1 MCLIVYSPAGTLFDY
16 ETFDCAQAFNPDGI
30 GIMSERGVEKFLGSD
45 AAKDAWRHLRDLDE
59 ERVPYG
65 IHFRLATHG
74 DISLENCHPF
84 RAPRSD
90 ALVMHNGIIR
100 STAHLATRS
109 RSDTALFVEKFMGSA
124 PGPERSHHSAYFH
137 RMSRLIGTCNT
148 LLVFHADT
156 ADFTICNEDVGLWM
170 GDHWY
175 SNSDCLPWNWP
186 LEGEPSWFAGM
197 NDADWLPDE
206 LTAER
211 FGEWTGYPRGFEM
224 DLCEYPGWCTRDAHP
239 DTMDD

>member
-1 MCLIVYSPAGTLFDY
+1 MCLIVYSPAGTIFDY

-45 AAKDAWRHLRDLDE
+45 AAKDAWRHLRDLED

-74 DISLENCHPF
+74 DVSFENCHPF

-109 RSDTALFVEKFMGSA
+109 RSDTVLFVEKFMGSA

-137 RMSRLIGTCNT
+137 RLSRLIGASNT
-148 LLVFHADT
+148 LLVFHANT
-156 ADFTICNEDVGLWM
+156 AEFTICNEDVGLWM

-175 SNSDCLPWNWP
+175 SNSDCLPWSGS
-186 LEGEPSWFAGM
+186 LEGQGWLVGLDDPE
-197 NDADWLPDE
+197 WLPEE
-206 LTAER
+206 LSAKRTV
-211 FGEWTGYPRGFEM
+211 EWPDCPGGFEV
-224 DLCEYPGWCTRDAHP
+224 DLHEYPGWLTSNLRCYEA
-239 DTMDD
+239 DD